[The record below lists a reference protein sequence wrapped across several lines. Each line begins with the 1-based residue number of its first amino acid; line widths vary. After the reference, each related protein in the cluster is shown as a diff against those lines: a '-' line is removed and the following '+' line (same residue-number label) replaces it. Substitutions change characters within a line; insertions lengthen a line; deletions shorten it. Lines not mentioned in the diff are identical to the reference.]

1 MRRCDDQAYT
11 LSGISG
17 TTAIGPV
24 RGGRYLLN
32 VSGTLG
38 GATVTLDYLGD
49 GTNYTTVT
57 DATSNTKLSFTAAV
71 AYSGVDLPAGQYRI
85 GITGGA
91 GVAANVS
98 LVGLG

>member
-1 MRRCDDQAYT
+1 MRRSDDQTYSV
-11 LSGISG
+11 SGISA
-17 TTAIGPV
+17 TSAIGPI

-57 DATSNTKLSFTAAV
+57 DSRSNTKLSFTAAA

-85 GITGGA
+85 GISGGTGVSVNA
-91 GVAANVS
+91 S

>member
-1 MRRCDDQAYT
+1 MRRSDDQAYS
-11 LSGISG
+11 LPGISA
-17 TTAIGPV
+17 TTTIGPV
-24 RGGRYLLN
+24 RGGRYMLN

-57 DATSNTKLSFTAAV
+57 DARSNTKLSFTAAA

-85 GITGGA
+85 GVTGGT
-91 GVAANVS
+91 GVSVNAS
-98 LVGLG
+98 LIGLG